1 MKGERSTNEKH
12 VFRFYFP
19 TASYLREIKDSQIEA
34 NDLHNLPTI
43 CSFTKNNHVFFG
55 KIAYR

>member
-12 VFRFYFP
+12 VFRFYLP
-19 TASYLREIKDSQIEA
+19 TASYLQGVKDSQIGP

-43 CSFTKNNHVFFG
+43 YSFTKNNHVFFG